1 MIGPS
6 AKNLMAFAFWW
17 LTLGAAAQADEWIH
31 PGPALPHAQLVDQDD
46 KDRSLDSLLRDRPV
60 LVNFFFTGCQAVCP
74 TQTAQLAL
82 LQAEIAKRQP
92 LTGPQ
97 PLLISVSLDPYGDT
111 PASIRAY
118 AERFG
123 LVLGDKGNWLMLSGR
138 QEELSA
144 VWRAFD
150 QDNGDPSQHA
160 SLFWIG
166 HPISK
171 RWTRADVTT
180 PPSVLLKLLTEA
192 TQ

>member
-1 MIGPS
+1 
-6 AKNLMAFAFWW
+6 MAFIFCCTW
-17 LTLGAAAQADEWIH
+17 LIAGAAAQDGRWIS
-31 PGPALPHAQLVDQDD
+31 PGPTLSHAQLVDQDD
-46 KDRSLDSLLRDRPV
+46 KARSMDDLLRDRPV

-82 LQAEIAKRQP
+82 LQAEISKCRA
-92 LTGPQ
+92 LTGSQ

-123 LVLGDKGNWLMLSGR
+123 LVLGDKGNWLMLSGTHE
-138 QEELSA
+138 QLSA
-144 VWRAFD
+144 VWRVFD
-150 QDNGDPSQHA
+150 QENGDPSQHA

-166 HPISK
+166 HPASK

-180 PPSVLLKLLTEA
+180 EPSILLKLLTEA
-192 TQ
+192 NE

>member
-6 AKNLMAFAFWW
+6 AKHLIAFFFCW
-17 LTLGAAAQADEWIH
+17 LTWGAPGRAGEWIS
-31 PGPALPHAQLVDQDD
+31 PGPTLPHAQLVDQDD
-46 KDRSLDSLLRDRPV
+46 KDRSLDKLLRDRPV
-60 LVNFFFTGCQAVCP
+60 LINFFFTGCQAVCP

-92 LTGPQ
+92 LTGPP

-144 VWRAFD
+144 VWKAFD

-166 HPISK
+166 HPTSN

-180 PPSVLLKLLTEA
+180 PPSVLLNLLTEEA
-192 TQ
+192 Q